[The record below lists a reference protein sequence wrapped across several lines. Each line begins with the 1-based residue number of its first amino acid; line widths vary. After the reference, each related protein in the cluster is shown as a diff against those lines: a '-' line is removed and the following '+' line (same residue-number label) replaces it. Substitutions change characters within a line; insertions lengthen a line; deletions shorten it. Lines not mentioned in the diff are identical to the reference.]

1 MLWLVFSIPLVIW
14 DTGYVLLRPHSM
26 PGGALH
32 KVWAP
37 YALYGAVDYI
47 YGWPAY
53 KGRNGFTSAQASL
66 NVVET
71 LCYLFYLRVV
81 WTHGKS
87 IGARGNLVAPRRGVS
102 WFLFD
107 EKHVDGR
114 LGTIALLVVFS
125 ASVMTLSKTILYG
138 ELLFELYIRR
148 VQITLGQI
156 KSYLC
161 YP

>member
-1 MLWLVFSIPLVIW
+1 
-14 DTGYVLLRPHSM
+14 M

-37 YALYGAVDYI
+37 YALYGTVDYI
-47 YGWPAY
+47 YGWPAF
-53 KGRNGFTSAQASL
+53 KARNGFTSAQGSL

-71 LCYLFYLRVV
+71 LCYLFYLRIV

-87 IGARGNLVAPRRGVS
+87 IGARGRLENPKRSVA
-102 WFLFD
+102 WFLFE

-114 LGTIALLVVFS
+114 MGAIALLAVFS

-138 ELLFELYIRR
+138 ELPFERRSGECGCHGIENDTPLFSSLWLRPDHQLY
-148 VQITLGQI
+148 
-156 KSYLC
+156 
-161 YP
+161 